1 MLFALN
7 YFSGGVIG
15 ISYQTIYQAD
25 FDPLSFIQVGIGIFS
40 MWLVLAAWR
49 KPKSHGLIEDLPE
62 APYTARPTVVGAET
76 QASSASE
83 RIRTS
88 RPKRKIN
95 WFSSQPSSAGNNSR
109 NHSSSAAPPRER
121 ISLKR
126 NQQSQ
131 RRVSKIRTR
140 RSTLLPD
147 PRSWTPCPCLAECN
161 LKQPVLYLLSPPLF
175 ACPCPNVV
183 F

>member
-1 MLFALN
+1 MC
-7 YFSGGVIG
+7 
-15 ISYQTIYQAD
+15 
-25 FDPLSFIQVGIGIFS
+25 
-40 MWLVLAAWR
+40 LVLAAWR

-62 APYTARPTVVGAET
+62 APYTARPTAVGAET

-140 RSTLLPD
+140 RSTLLLN
-147 PRSWTPCPCLAECN
+147 R
-161 LKQPVLYLLSPPLF
+161 KQPVKF
-175 ACPCPNVV
+175 VGAEEHRCPYCLETVAYNDPRGVEVCPICQTHHHADCWEVTGVCQVPHANG
-183 F
+183 